1 MSRFTALL
9 DACVLVPIVLTD
21 TLLRIAERD
30 LYRPLWSD
38 RIVEEALEATIDI
51 HSDVDS
57 ERFRKRFETMS
68 TTFEDACVV
77 DWEHLEA
84 RIELPDPEDRHVVA
98 AAIRGRADCIVT
110 ANLRDFPV
118 SVLAELDI
126 EVTHP
131 DDFLINQFDLAPR
144 IVLDVIRDQ
153 SDRAVNPMLT
163 PMDLVARLSRAGVPN
178 FADLVARTI

>member
-1 MSRFTALL
+1 MSRYTALL

-38 RIVEEALEATIDI
+38 RILEEALEATIDT
-51 HSDVDS
+51 HSDIDP
-57 ERFRKRFETMS
+57 ERLRKRFETMS

-84 RIELPDPEDRHVVA
+84 TIELPDPEDRHVVA

-110 ANLRDFPV
+110 ANLRDFPT
-118 SVLAELDI
+118 SVLDELDI

-131 DDFLINQFDLAPR
+131 DDFLVNQFDLAPR

-153 SDRAVNPMLT
+153 SGHAVNPMLT